1 MSNWRCLLCIGF
13 ALTTASSWAQT
24 SSPVEGSTSTP
35 TPTATPI
42 VFSPQT
48 LADLKRLQQAALSSD
63 YAYRQVA
70 HLANNIGPRLTGS
83 AQAAK
88 AVEYVASELK
98 AIGCEVQFEGVM
110 VPHWVR
116 GEETAALV
124 QFPGQAAN
132 TTQKI
137 VLCALGPSV
146 ATPPNGIEAEV
157 IVVRNFDELKSLS
170 REKVAGKIVLFN
182 YPFDKQM
189 AAEGRGGEAYG
200 EAVFYRS
207 NGPSAAARQ
216 GAVAC
221 LIRSVGGADYRI
233 PHTGQTKYADDAP
246 KIPACAVTAEDA
258 DLIVDLATGRVGPDG
273 GLA

>member
-1 MSNWRCLLCIGF
+1 MILLNRLFLFFAFCLTNGF
-13 ALTTASSWAQT
+13 AQT
-24 SSPVEGSTSTP
+24 SSPIEGSTSTP

-48 LADLKRLQQAALSSD
+48 LTDLKWLQQAALSSD

-70 HLANNIGPRLTGS
+70 HLADNIGPRLTGS

-88 AVEYVASELK
+88 AVEYVAGELK
-98 AIGCEVQFEGVM
+98 AIGCEVQLEKVT

-124 QFPGQAAN
+124 QFPGMAEN

-137 VLCALGPSV
+137 VLCALGGSV
-146 ATPPNGIEAEV
+146 ATPNDGINAEV
-157 IVVRNFDELKSLS
+157 ITVKNFDELKAMP
-170 REKVAGKIVLFN
+170 RDKVAGKIVLFN
-182 YPFDKQM
+182 YPFDKRI

-200 EAVFYRS
+200 EAVVYRGD
-207 NGPSAAARQ
+207 GPSAAARQ

-246 KIPACAVTAEDA
+246 KIAAGAVTAEDA
-258 DLIVDLATGRVGPDG
+258 DLTSTPNKW
-273 GLA
+273 

>member
-1 MSNWRCLLCIGF
+1 MKRRCTTGIVGVLLILNAWQCD
-13 ALTTASSWAQT
+13 AQT
-24 SSPVEGSTSTP
+24 SSPQEQSSSTP

-48 LADLKRLQQAALSSD
+48 LADLKRLQEAALSSD

-70 HLANNIGPRLTGS
+70 HLADNIGPRLTGS

-98 AIGCEVQFEGVM
+98 AIDCEVQLEKVS

-124 QFPGQAAN
+124 QWPGQADK

-137 VLCALGPSV
+137 VLCALGGSI
-146 ATPPNGIEAEV
+146 ATPNDGVTAEV
-157 IVVRNFDELKSLS
+157 VTAKNFEELKAMS
-170 REKVAGKIVLFN
+170 RDKIAGKIVLFN

-200 EAVFYRS
+200 EAVVYRAD
-207 NGPSAAARQ
+207 GPSAAARQ

-221 LIRSVGGADYRI
+221 LIRSVGGADYRL
-233 PHTGQTKYADDAP
+233 PHTGQTDYAN
-246 KIPACAVTAEDA
+246 DA
-258 DLIVDLATGRVGPDG
+258 DRKSVV
-273 GLA
+273 